1 MLKYV
6 LTITFQR
13 PVHKILPVNRVFYN
27 KQSTTSTVF
36 QKQYGKVKRTPEQSF
51 AEDILAA
58 MPEPGFLD
66 GARAV
71 FFTLIRLRISEYSVY

>member
-66 GARAV
+66 GAKSGFLAPDSAPA
-71 FFTLIRLRISEYSVY
+71 SEF